1 MRWYCV
7 AIVADGEINST
18 FEIADDM
25 FECLPVGMVVGGDTA
40 TEVRDYIGYIRS
52 HSEGKVE

>member
-25 FECLPVGMVVGGDTA
+25 FECLLVGMVVGGDKA
-40 TEVRDYIGYIRS
+40 TEVGDCIGYVRS
-52 HSEGKVE
+52 CSEGKVE